1 MKFFLGIF
9 FGFFAIEKNRF
20 SLACRVGCD
29 SDYHLVDGKCMK
41 ISDHR
46 GTNLLKNWDDAK
58 KICENEGAKLA
69 VITSQAQDD
78 FLTQYSENV
87 PVWIGIKLAGSGNW
101 MDVDNTQRTGVRVTQ
116 QFSFLFFFDAISGA
130 TFVILVILGA

>member
-20 SLACRVGCD
+20 SLACRVGCE

-46 GTNLLKNWDDAK
+46 GPASLRKTWDEAK
-58 KICENEGAKLA
+58 DICENEGAILA

-78 FLTQYSENV
+78 FLTDNSET
-87 PVWIGIKLAGSGNW
+87 PF
-101 MDVDNTQRTGVRVTQ
+101 
-116 QFSFLFFFDAISGA
+116 FSTVHTSVQNL
-130 TFVILVILGA
+130 TP